1 MAENFLPSTPADGNM
16 LVKVL
21 PDVEDLHAI
30 TLAEA
35 NAASSVDISCYL
47 TGDGYSPSLDEQVI
61 SDERLCDTQTRE
73 APGRHS
79 RGLDL
84 TYIDNTNAPDTE
96 DINQAVETLAP
107 GSRHVVLVRRGLPFE
122 TPLAAGQTYS
132 AYRVTSGQYN
142 ELPPEANSVL
152 KVSQKQ
158 FVGGSAIREKLAA

>member
-1 MAENFLPSTPADGNM
+1 MAESFLPSTPADGNM
-16 LVKVL
+16 LVLLL

-35 NAASSVDISCYL
+35 KAASAVDISCYL
-47 TGDGYSPSLDEQVI
+47 AGGGYAPSLDEQVI
-61 SDERLCDTQTRE
+61 SDERLCDRQTRE

-84 TYIDNTNAPDTE
+84 TYIDNTNAVDAA
-96 DINQAVETLAP
+96 DINKAVEALIP
-107 GSRHVVLVRRGLPFE
+107 GSRHVVFVRRGLPFE
-122 TPLAAGQTYS
+122 TPVAAGQTYT

-142 ELPPEANSVL
+142 EVPPESNSVL

-158 FVGGSAIREKLAA
+158 FVGGTAVRETVAA